1 MILSRHDSVSSGR
14 FNNSRVQ
21 KRAVSCIAWKMNK
34 TSSQFEGLLSRYFET
49 LLEDVPTFAAAY
61 AGLPAGEGKLERL
74 TPDFHKKRE
83 RERQSALRALENISP
98 RELSN
103 EQQLDRLA
111 LRSQLLKECEDY
123 ARGRHMLEP
132 NAPDHLLNILLHE
145 LMRGDDEPQR
155 AAKNI
160 RSLLK
165 QAPDFLQEASTT
177 VRKPERVWLKV
188 MEQSVAGGQVLLDG
202 VQKFLAG
209 AGPNGK
215 HDSNIEAAKKALE
228 IYGNKIK
235 QRPVAPAGSFALG
248 TAALQRRL
256 RDELGL
262 DYTLGQVEMLAFGEV
277 QRIGELLKK
286 ATVRFGRNQ
295 SAEQILAKGRREWNP
310 QKPLLELYRNET
322 ERIASGFKNA
332 HAVTFPKGDELQV
345 KPVPEFLR
353 MVIPTAAYTQP
364 PAFKKRQR
372 GVFWVNDL
380 SVTKTTR
387 AEKLAEQQQHFGL
400 ALTCAHEAYPGHHLQ
415 FVTANRHP
423 RKWRRLFAHAV
434 FYEGWTLWCE
444 QMVVDLK
451 IERSP
456 WLLVQ
461 QLHDALWRCHRI
473 LVDLR
478 LQTGRYSYEQAVSH
492 MQKHL
497 GFTKAR
503 AQADVNWYTASP
515 AVPMSYWLGRLE
527 NERLRQRLI
536 RGRGWSLQ
544 KFNDWLLSFGTI
556 PQAWIEKYGLD

>member
-1 MILSRHDSVSSGR
+1 
-14 FNNSRVQ
+14 
-21 KRAVSCIAWKMNK
+21 MNK
-34 TSSQFEGLLSRYFET
+34 TSGQFEGLLSRYFET

-61 AGLPAGEGKLERL
+61 AGVPAGEGKLGRL
-74 TPDFHKKRE
+74 TPEFNSKRAK
-83 RERQSALRALENISP
+83 ERQLALRALENISP

-111 LRSQLLKECEDY
+111 LRSQLLKECEDH
-123 ARGRHMLEP
+123 ARGRHALEP

-155 AAKNI
+155 AAKNL

-165 QAPDFLQEASTT
+165 QAPDFLDEASTT
-177 VRKPERVWLKV
+177 VRKPERVWLNV

-202 VQKFLAG
+202 VSKFLGG
-209 AGPNGK
+209 AGSNGK
-215 HDSNIEAAKKALE
+215 DGRDIEATKKALQR
-228 IYGNKIK
+228 YGNKVK
-235 QRPVAPAGSFALG
+235 QKSLARAGSFAVG
-248 TAALQRRL
+248 AEALQRRI

-262 DYTLGQVEMLAFGEV
+262 DYTLGQVERLALGEV
-277 QRIGELLKK
+277 KRVGELLQK
-286 ATVRFGRNQ
+286 ATARFGRNQ
-295 SAEQILAKGRREWNP
+295 SAEQVLAKGRREWKP
-310 QKPLLELYRNET
+310 KKPLLELYRDET
-322 ERIASGFKNA
+322 ERIAKGFKNA
-332 HAVTFPKGDELQV
+332 RAVTFPKGDELEV
-345 KPVPEFLR
+345 KPVPDFLR

-380 SVTKTTR
+380 SVTKTSQ

-400 ALTCAHEAYPGHHLQ
+400 GLTCAHEAYPGHHLQ

-478 LQTGRYSYEQAVSH
+478 LQTGRYSYEQAVGH
-492 MQKHL
+492 MQKHV

-536 RGRGWSLQ
+536 QGRGWSLQ

>member
-1 MILSRHDSVSSGR
+1 M
-14 FNNSRVQ
+14 NN
-21 KRAVSCIAWKMNK
+21 A
-34 TSSQFEGLLSRYFET
+34 SSQFEGLLDRYFDT

-61 AGLPAGEGKLERL
+61 AGLPSGEGKLGRL
-74 TPDFHKKRE
+74 TVEFHEKRE
-83 RERQSALRALENISP
+83 RARQSALRAMEDVSP
-98 RELSN
+98 RELTN

-111 LRSQLLKECEDY
+111 LRSQLLKESEDY
-123 ARGRHMLEP
+123 SRGRHTLEP
-132 NAPDHLLNILLHE
+132 HGPDHLLSILLHE
-145 LMRGDDEPQR
+145 LMRGDDQPQR
-155 AAKNI
+155 AARNI

-165 QAPDFLQEASTT
+165 QAPDFLDEASAA
-177 VRKPERVWLKV
+177 VRKPESVWLRM

-202 VQKFLAG
+202 VMKFLSG
-209 AGPNGK
+209 MGPDGK
-215 HDSNIEAAKKALE
+215 DEINVHSTKKALKR
-228 IYGNKIK
+228 YGDKAK
-235 QRPVAPAGSFALG
+235 GRRMAPAGSFAVRA
-248 TAALQRRL
+248 TALQRRI

-262 DYTLGQVEMLAFGEV
+262 DYTLGQVQSLAQGEA
-277 QRIGELLKK
+277 QRIGKLLKK
-286 ATVRFGRNQ
+286 ATARFGRNQ
-295 SAEQILAKGRREWNP
+295 SAEQILAKRRRDWKP
-310 QKPLLELYRNET
+310 AKPLLELYRDET
-322 ERIASGFKNA
+322 QRIAKGFKSA
-332 HAVTFPKGDELQV
+332 HAVTFPKDDELEV

-364 PAFKKRQR
+364 PAFAKRQR

-380 SVTKTTR
+380 SVTKTTE

-400 ALTCAHEAYPGHHLQ
+400 GLTCAHEAYPGHHLQ

-478 LQTGRYSYEQAVSH
+478 LQTGHYSYEQAVSH
-492 MQKHL
+492 LQKHL

-536 RGRGWSLQ
+536 HGRGWSLQ
-544 KFNDWLLSFGTI
+544 RFNDWLLSFGTI

>member
-1 MILSRHDSVSSGR
+1 
-14 FNNSRVQ
+14 
-21 KRAVSCIAWKMNK
+21 MNK

-49 LLEDVPTFAAAY
+49 LLEDVPTFGAAY
-61 AGLPAGEGKLERL
+61 AGVAAGEGKLGRL
-74 TPDFHKKRE
+74 TPDFHNKRE
-83 RERQSALRALENISP
+83 KERQATLRALENISP

-111 LRSQLLKECEDY
+111 LRSQLLKECEDH
-123 ARGRHMLEP
+123 ARGRHRLEP

-155 AAKNI
+155 AAKNL

-165 QAPDFLQEASTT
+165 QAPDFLDEASAT
-177 VRKPERVWLKV
+177 VRKPERVWLNV

-202 VQKFLAG
+202 VSKFLGGVG
-209 AGPNGK
+209 ANGEDGP
-215 HDSNIEAAKKALE
+215 DIQATKKALQR
-228 IYGNKIK
+228 YGNKAK
-235 QRPVAPAGSFALG
+235 QRALAPAGSFAIG
-248 TAALQRRL
+248 TTELQRRI

-262 DYTLGQVEMLAFGEV
+262 DYTLGQVEMLALGEA
-277 QRIGELLKK
+277 QRVGELLKS
-286 ATVRFGRNQ
+286 ATSRFGRNQ
-295 SAEQILAKGRREWNP
+295 SAEQILAKGRREWKP
-310 QKPLLELYRNET
+310 KKPLLELYRDET
-322 ERIASGFKNA
+322 QRIAKGFKNA
-332 HAVTFPKGDELQV
+332 RAVTFPRGDELEV

-380 SVTKTTR
+380 SVTKTSQS
-387 AEKLAEQQQHFGL
+387 EKLAEQQQHFGL
-400 ALTCAHEAYPGHHLQ
+400 GLTCAHEAYPGHHLQ

-492 MQKHL
+492 MQKHV
-497 GFTKAR
+497 GFTKSR

-536 RGRGWSLQ
+536 HGRGWNLQ